1 MEGNESGLKG
11 RGGGQARSGE
21 WVWKYQTSGL
31 KGSLT
36 VSRWGFMESREGHVG
51 LDRRDEGRP
60 SLASPGLPGLGKRA
74 PLSKGW
80 DVVLQI
86 EKESTSG
93 NELELVIGKP
103 WKDTCK
109 EDRSLM
115 TLYFFPF
122 PFFSPSSL
130 FPSLLPSLPSS
141 SLPPSLSS
149 K

>member
-1 MEGNESGLKG
+1 M
-11 RGGGQARSGE
+11 
-21 WVWKYQTSGL
+21 
-31 KGSLT
+31 
-36 VSRWGFMESREGHVG
+36 G
-51 LDRRDEGRP
+51 LDRRHEGRLA
-60 SLASPGLPGLGKRA
+60 LASPGLPGLGKRA

-115 TLYFFPF
+115 TLYF
-122 PFFSPSSL
+122 S
-130 FPSLLPSLPSS
+130 PSLPSFPHP
-141 SLPPSLSS
+141 SLPPSFLLSLLPPFLLPCLPC
-149 K
+149 KTQT